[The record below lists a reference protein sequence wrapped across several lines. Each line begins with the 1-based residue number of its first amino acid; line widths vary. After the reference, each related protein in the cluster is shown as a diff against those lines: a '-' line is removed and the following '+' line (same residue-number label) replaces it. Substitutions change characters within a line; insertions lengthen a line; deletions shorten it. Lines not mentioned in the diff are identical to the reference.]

1 MRGWR
6 NYIAFVVAG
15 LKLVIMSGAKSLA
28 TCFSCYPS
36 CNFSRGMMAIQNSHR
51 ATLVT
56 STNQLLSLPHEI
68 LLGWFYFTS
77 LAAQNRMS
85 PYNTDKAHKISQ
97 ISVALFA
104 IPPSS
109 GWSITALV
117 TWLLEFVISLLRLFV
132 PCCSARYPLR
142 GRALR
147 DIASSEISFTR
158 KSAKIFCAW
167 CHEEIA
173 RLRTWSR
180 VTMPP
185 SIADFV
191 TFPSRSL
198 SQ

>member
-132 PCCSARYPLR
+132 PCCSQGTRYEVARCGILQVPKYL
-142 GRALR
+142 
-147 DIASSEISFTR
+147 S
-158 KSAKIFCAW
+158 
-167 CHEEIA
+167 HEN
-173 RLRTWSR
+173 RLRYFAPGVMRKLLACGLGHELLCHPRSQTSWRS
-180 VTMPP
+180 
-185 SIADFV
+185 
-191 TFPSRSL
+191 PSRSL